1 MAGRPRKR
9 AREAALKS
17 GAGRLSVDRGTRE
30 DSRASAESL
39 IKTDDVS
46 RELALREE
54 SVREYP
60 DRVPSERDDEFWEG
74 IFDEIRSGATLVGI
88 CRRTGYGMSV
98 MQRRLHSERLSG
110 RYAAAHEGRA
120 VMHVQK
126 IEGLLEEL
134 ERGGIDSDVAKVSI
148 DARKWLATKYYP
160 RMFGERQQID
170 VKTTDMTKVY
180 VEQLKLVM
188 KSQEERLR
196 VIEGVSE

>member
-196 VIEGVSE
+196 VIEGGSE

>member
-1 MAGRPRKR
+1 MAGRPRRR
-9 AREAALKS
+9 AREAALQS
-17 GAGRLSVDRGTRE
+17 GAGRLSVDRGSRE
-30 DSRASAESL
+30 ESLRSAESL

-60 DRVPSERDDEFWEG
+60 DKVPSESDDEFWEG

-98 MQRRLHSERLSG
+98 MQRRLHSDRLSS

-126 IEGLLEEL
+126 IEGLLEDL
-134 ERGGIDSDVAKVSI
+134 ENDR
-148 DARKWLATKYYP
+148 P
-160 RMFGERQQID
+160 F
-170 VKTTDMTKVY
+170 
-180 VEQLKLVM
+180 
-188 KSQEERLR
+188 R
-196 VIEGVSE
+196 VRRC

>member
-110 RYAAAHEGRA
+110 RYAEAHEGRA

>member
-30 DSRASAESL
+30 DSRASAGSL

>member
-1 MAGRPRKR
+1 LR
-9 AREAALKS
+9 
-17 GAGRLSVDRGTRE
+17 
-30 DSRASAESL
+30 SAESL

-46 RELALREE
+46 RELALLEE
-54 SVREYP
+54 SGREYP
-60 DRVPSERDDEFWEG
+60 DSVPSEFDDEFWEG

-88 CRRTGYGMSV
+88 CRRTGYSMSV
-98 MQRRLHSERLSG
+98 MQRRLHSDRLSA
-110 RYAAAHEGRA
+110 RFTSAHEGRA

-134 ERGGIDSDVAKVSI
+134 ESGGIDSDVAKVSI

-188 KSQEERLR
+188 KSQEERMR
-196 VIEGVSE
+196 VIEGVVE

>member
-1 MAGRPRKR
+1 M
-9 AREAALKS
+9 
-17 GAGRLSVDRGTRE
+17 
-30 DSRASAESL
+30 
-39 IKTDDVS
+39 
-46 RELALREE
+46 
-54 SVREYP
+54 REYP

>member
-1 MAGRPRKR
+1 MAGSPRRR

-188 KSQEERLR
+188 KSQEERMR

>member
-30 DSRASAESL
+30 DSRASAEAL

>member
-134 ERGGIDSDVAKVSI
+134 ERGGIDSDVAKVSR

-160 RMFGERQQID
+160 RIFGESQQID

-188 KSQEERLR
+188 KSQEERMR

>member
-1 MAGRPRKR
+1 
-9 AREAALKS
+9 
-17 GAGRLSVDRGTRE
+17 
-30 DSRASAESL
+30 
-39 IKTDDVS
+39 
-46 RELALREE
+46 
-54 SVREYP
+54 
-60 DRVPSERDDEFWEG
+60 
-74 IFDEIRSGATLVGI
+74 
-88 CRRTGYGMSV
+88 
-98 MQRRLHSERLSG
+98 
-110 RYAAAHEGRA
+110 
-120 VMHVQK
+120 MHVQK

-188 KSQEERLR
+188 KSQEERMR